1 MPKIKL
7 TKTAVD
13 AATAQERD
21 YELRDTTIPGFLVK
35 VTPAGRKIFMVAYVA
50 HNGQRRKP
58 AIGRYGEITVEQARG
73 IAQDW
78 LAEVRRGVDPSAE
91 RATARQAPTVKE
103 LFDRF
108 ITDYSETRNKP
119 STVESNRGYGKRYII
134 PVLGQLKVPDVT
146 RADISNLMKKM
157 SKKPTNANRVLA
169 AVRKMFNMAEVWGMR
184 PDGSNPCRHVPKFP
198 ERGKTRL
205 ITDSEMKKLF
215 AYLAR
220 AEAEGLEHPFI
231 LLAIRLQFEFAARM
245 SEILQLEW
253 SWIDYDNSRVVW
265 PDSKTGGMSKPM
277 SAEAQRLFETA
288 PRLEESPFV
297 CPSVFDPNL
306 PMSKHT
312 YYQGWRRIL
321 ERAGLPHIG
330 THGIRHRSATDIANS
345 GVPVK
350 VGMALTAHKT
360 VTMFMKYVHTE
371 DDPVRAAA
379 EAVNQRR
386 QALLGGQPASPAPIS
401 TPAPVV
407 DVPPVAPDVE
417 VIEPVL
423 TAAGKPLGY
432 EDGQYAS
439 RTKLGREP
447 RRTSRLQ
454 ARRAKGGE
462 PCIRTPTRS
471 AVGQRPKFCVG
482 PGSSTTRGRSASSIP
497 MRPPA
502 TSRSRRIRW
511 NVTAR
516 WGADRFSINLENG
529 SATRS
534 MISTPGPKVAVA

>member
-13 AATAQERD
+13 AATPKERD

-35 VTPAGRKIFMVAYVA
+35 VTPTGRKIFMVAYVA

-108 ITDYSETRNKP
+108 ITDYSESRNKP

-146 RADISNLMKKM
+146 RADISDLMKKM
-157 SKKPTNANRVLA
+157 SKKPTNANRVLS

-205 ITDSEMKKLF
+205 ITDGEMKKLF

-253 SWIDYDNSRVVW
+253 SWVDYDNRRVVW

-288 PRLEESPFV
+288 PLLEESPFV
-297 CPSVFDPNL
+297 CPSVFDPHL

-345 GVPVK
+345 GIPVK

-386 QALLGGQPASPAPIS
+386 QALLGGHPASPPPIP

-407 DVPPVAPDVE
+407 DVPSVAPEVE

-439 RTKLGREP
+439 RTKLGNYRP
-447 RRTSRLQ
+447 FRHRS
-454 ARRAKGGE
+454 GE
-462 PCIRTPTRS
+462 NRNVP
-471 AVGQRPKFCVG
+471 
-482 PGSSTTRGRSASSIP
+482 PGTKRGETKEA
-497 MRPPA
+497 
-502 TSRSRRIRW
+502 
-511 NVTAR
+511 NH
-516 WGADRFSINLENG
+516 G
-529 SATRS
+529 
-534 MISTPGPKVAVA
+534 